1 MMTIYADFNA
11 LTEDRSICLT
21 TVGSRADIQEHGV
34 RPGDRVMLSDGEL
47 QVEALVAE
55 DARYGLVGIPSWE
68 TMIDLEV
75 GSPVDLNR
83 A

>member
-1 MMTIYADFNA
+1 MITIYADFNA

-21 TVGSRADIQEHGV
+21 TVGSRADLLAHDIQ
-34 RPGDRVMLSDGEL
+34 PGDRVRLSDGEL
-47 QVEALVAE
+47 LVEALVAE

-68 TMIDLEV
+68 TMVDIELDVPIDL
-75 GSPVDLNR
+75 NQ